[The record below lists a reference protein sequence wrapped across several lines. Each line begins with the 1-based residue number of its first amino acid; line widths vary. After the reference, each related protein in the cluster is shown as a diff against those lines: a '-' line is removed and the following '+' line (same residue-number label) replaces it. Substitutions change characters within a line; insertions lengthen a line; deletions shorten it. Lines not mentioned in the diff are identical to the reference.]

1 MPSGTVIGLIV
12 TMSVKLPRL
21 TILIV
26 SLADFLIGSF
36 FSAVS
41 DSVFSVGLGLETA
54 TVSPSPAAAA
64 GSVSSAAFEKTML
77 NRNGSI
83 VTIKGAST
91 TVNGI
96 AGDASV

>member
-1 MPSGTVIGLIV
+1 
-12 TMSVKLPRL
+12 MSVKLPRL

-54 TVSPSPAAAA
+54 TVSPSPAAA
-64 GSVSSAAFEKTML
+64 GSASSAAFEKTML

-91 TVNGI
+91 IVNGI